1 MRWFRKQP
9 TIARAM
15 VGFVMIATVLCLL
28 FGPIGMLYAL
38 GFEVLYLVTI
48 GFAALLDPDRTAI
61 GFKVGRR
68 FQLGQRYARIVP
80 TGDIKRF
87 DSAKRPLSTKP
98 SLDRPRPRE
107 ARRCDGAPCPLCNPV
122 DVFDFPLH
130 QSFAIIR
137 SHRGQSYGAPLI
149 TCLMASRNSSRSA
162 SISPFSQRL
171 VPIAK
176 ASLLASLSP

>member
-68 FQLGQRYARIVP
+68 FQLGQRDARIVP

-87 DSAKRPLSTKP
+87 DSTKR
-98 SLDRPRPRE
+98 
-107 ARRCDGAPCPLCNPV
+107 
-122 DVFDFPLH
+122 
-130 QSFAIIR
+130 
-137 SHRGQSYGAPLI
+137 
-149 TCLMASRNSSRSA
+149 SR
-162 SISPFSQRL
+162 
-171 VPIAK
+171 
-176 ASLLASLSP
+176 

>member
-98 SLDRPRPRE
+98 RLIARAH
-107 ARRCDGAPCPLCNPV
+107 ARRADATARPVPC
-122 DVFDFPLH
+122 
-130 QSFAIIR
+130 AIL
-137 SHRGQSYGAPLI
+137 STYL
-149 TCLMASRNSSRSA
+149 
-162 SISPFSQRL
+162 ISPCINPLPSSDRTEDNHMARL
-171 VPIAK
+171 
-176 ASLLASLSP
+176 

>member
-107 ARRCDGAPCPLCNPV
+107 ARADATARPVPC
-122 DVFDFPLH
+122 
-130 QSFAIIR
+130 AIL
-137 SHRGQSYGAPLI
+137 STYL
-149 TCLMASRNSSRSA
+149 
-162 SISPFSQRL
+162 ISPCINPLPSSDRTEDNHRARL
-171 VPIAK
+171 
-176 ASLLASLSP
+176 